1 MILSWLGSHGCGL
14 CLKMATAV
22 FAARVGTGVQPLQGE
37 NYTYSRVLGHIQLLI
52 RPHFHRVVN
61 PSILPPSSPHPPVE
75 SDEVQGEGVSCTD
88 LGWVRDMIVDIYI
101 CICLHRKPQ
110 PIHWLLFI
118 PLHPLK
124 SLHTD
129 GDMNLSRPWG

>member
-1 MILSWLGSHGCGL
+1 MIPSWLGSHGCGL

-37 NYTYSRVLGHIQLLI
+37 NYTYSHVLGHVQLLI

-61 PSILPPSSPHPPVE
+61 PSILPPSSPLPPVE

-88 LGWVRDMIVDIYI
+88 LGWVRDMITELYVYA
-101 CICLHRKPQ
+101 CI
-110 PIHWLLFI
+110 
-118 PLHPLK
+118 
-124 SLHTD
+124 
-129 GDMNLSRPWG
+129 GNLSLSFGYFYTFASI